1 MHLKDALNTFKNAFK
16 MHFLNGEI
24 KCISNY
30 AGYAINYWN
39 DSKYLM
45 QFKPNNNEFS
55 WKHIIT

>member
-30 AGYAINYWN
+30 AGMH
-39 DSKYLM
+39 KYRVYRWEYFTTF
-45 QFKPNNNEFS
+45 QKVAPFYVKKPF
-55 WKHIIT
+55 